1 MAHDYQVII
10 IGAGATGSG
19 LARDLALRGV
29 SCLLLEQG
37 EVNAGASGRNH
48 GLLHSGARYAV
59 VDPRAAA
66 ECAAEGAI
74 LKRIMPQCVDDCGG
88 LFVAVPG
95 DDEDYIRR
103 FPRCCAE
110 AGIACTPVS
119 PAEARAMEPALAPD
133 LAAAFAV
140 PDASVDP
147 FMLSLENIADATRHG
162 GCFLRRHKV
171 TAFRREGRRLTGVVA
186 LDQNTGREIV
196 CTADEFVIAAGG
208 WSGRLAAL
216 AGCRVDLQL
225 SKGTLLVTQTRL
237 TRRVINRLRGP
248 GDGDILVPGG
258 SVSILGTTS
267 VPVSD
272 PDDNIP
278 TIAEVDVNLEQALP
292 LLPVLGATAFRR
304 AYAGIRPLIR
314 TPGAE
319 GRQASRD
326 FALVTH
332 ESDAAGSTDNLI
344 TLAGGKLTTFRLMA
358 ERAADALCARL
369 GVSAPCRTASE
380 IVPPS
385 DLAEWSDPGLAHK
398 YAWWQKHSP
407 DDYLLCECE
416 VVPQSAVDGLA
427 AGLREERAACLT
439 GNASDAADPEAE
451 GLLPALSSRSRA
463 GKGSCQGTF
472 CGARITAHLYDC
484 GLTARAEGA
493 RGLRAFLRERWRGQ
507 RPVLWGDQLS
517 QAELKEALYFGL
529 MGLNDVDFEDGGTVC
544 SAGLSGH
551 DAEGD

>member
-1 MAHDYQVII
+1 MSHKYQVII

-29 SCLLLEQG
+29 DCLLIERG
-37 EVNAGASGRNH
+37 DVNAGASGRNH

-66 ECAAEGAI
+66 ECAREGAI
-74 LKRIMPQCVDDCGG
+74 IKRILPQCVDDCGG

-95 DDEDYIRR
+95 DDPDYITK
-103 FPRCCAE
+103 FPKHCAA
-110 AGIACTPVS
+110 AGITCREVDAD
-119 PAEARAMEPALAPD
+119 EARALEPALAPD
-133 LAAAFAV
+133 IAAAFAV

-147 FMLSLENIADATRHG
+147 FMLSLENVADAERHG
-162 GCFLRRHKV
+162 GGFLRRHEV
-171 TAFRREGRRLTGVVA
+171 TGFERDGRRLTAA
-186 LDQNTGREIV
+186 LVTDLETGERK
-196 CTADEFVIAAGG
+196 TLRADEFVIAAGG
-208 WSGRLAAL
+208 WSGRIAAL
-216 AGCRVDLQL
+216 AGCHVDMLL

-267 VPVSD
+267 VPVAD
-272 PDDNIP
+272 PDDNTP
-278 TIAEVDVNLEQALP
+278 TIAEVDANLAEALP
-292 LLPVLGATAFRR
+292 LLPVLATTPFRR
-304 AYAGIRPLIR
+304 AYAGIRPLVR
-314 TPGAE
+314 TGDGTPGADQE
-319 GRQASRD
+319 GRNVSRD

-332 ESDAAGSTDNLI
+332 QAAGQGGVDNLL
-344 TLAGGKLTTFRLMA
+344 TLAGGKLTTYRLMA
-358 ERAADALCARL
+358 ERAADALCERL
-369 GVSAPCRTASE
+369 GVRAVCRTATD

-385 DLAEWSDPGLAHK
+385 PLAEWSDPGLAHK

-416 VVPQSAVDGLA
+416 VVPQSAVDDLLRGLTA
-427 AGLREERAACLT
+427 HRPPDGD
-439 GNASDAADPEAE
+439 GSAD
-451 GLLPALSSRSRA
+451 LLPALSARSRV

-484 GLTARAEGA
+484 ALTAGTEGA
-493 RGLRAFLRERWRGQ
+493 AGLKRFLRERWRGQ
-507 RPVLWGDQLS
+507 RPVLWGDQLG

-529 MGLNDVDFEDGGTVC
+529 MGLNDVELDDSPDARTTPGMNTGGPED
-544 SAGLSGH
+544 
-551 DAEGD
+551 D